1 MKRWMFPA
9 LLTTLFGV
17 SSATAQNTDSTQAN
31 TDSTQAQTLVDKET
45 TAMPSGASVAEMVF
59 CTSVHERQFVGEA
72 SSFGA
77 DVGSVT
83 CFTKITAVDGE
94 SSVTHVWY
102 HGDQEM
108 GRVELPVRSSMWR
121 TWSAKTMPPGAT
133 GKWRVDVLSAAGD
146 VLKSASFTV
155 GESGGQ

>member
-1 MKRWMFPA
+1 MKRA
-9 LLTTLFGV
+9 LLAAVVATLFVV
-17 SSATAQNTDSTQAN
+17 SSATAQDA
-31 TDSTQAQTLVDKET
+31 DSTQAQTSMEKES

-59 CTSVHERQFVGEA
+59 CTSVQERQPAGEA
-72 SSFGA
+72 TTFGA

-83 CFTKITAVDGE
+83 CFTKITAIESE

-133 GKWRVDVLSAAGD
+133 GPWRVDVLSAAGD
-146 VLKSASFTV
+146 VLKSASVTV
-155 GESGGQ
+155 GESGGK